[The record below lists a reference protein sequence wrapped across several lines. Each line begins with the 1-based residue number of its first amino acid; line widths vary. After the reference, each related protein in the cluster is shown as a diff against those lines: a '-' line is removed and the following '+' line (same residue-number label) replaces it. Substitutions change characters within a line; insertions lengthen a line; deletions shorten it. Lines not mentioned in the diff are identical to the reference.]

1 MMNKLG
7 IFILNSDDS
16 LIVVILVGVFTVLD
30 FILAYGIKG
39 ERPFIKY
46 FIMINDCLIVTALY
60 SYLSMHTVLMLSV
73 PVIKSALYFNRK
85 FSLVAGISSSIAM
98 FAAHILSVSLSIVPD
113 DVIVKSYFAAIIFG
127 FLPRFIQ
134 FVLINIAIAI
144 LTRNSSELFNK
155 LDGYKKLEAALAK
168 VESARKEILHNRS
181 VTQALG
187 DSYVTVFSVDIDKD
201 EMRAEKLE
209 KTTKIQGIDRVGV
222 SEKPYSE
229 IVAAFSENNVDEE
242 DREKFD
248 ELFSAESIRDACR
261 KNESSV
267 LKIGCKMRGAH
278 ICSEISIVPM
288 NSEEHPNSVVIGIRN
303 ISDQVAKEQEQL
315 EKMEKMMNEAKRASS
330 AKSNFLSRM
339 SHDIRTPLNGIIGLF
354 EIDEKHPDD
363 IELWRENRKKATVA
377 ANHLLSLIND
387 VLDMSKLEDGSIV
400 IPNEPFDIFE
410 TTFETVTIVTM
421 RAADAG
427 INMEYLGGDIE
438 IPVKYV
444 YGSPLHLKQIFLN
457 IYGNSIKYNKP
468 GGFIKTKVEIK
479 KITDTKV
486 MFKCIVSDTG
496 VGMSPEFL
504 EHLFEPFSQEKNDA
518 RSFYQGT
525 GLGMSIVK
533 TLVEKMNGTI
543 DVASEEGVGTTFAV
557 SIPFEIADEASVRTP
572 ENAKEEADISGTKI
586 LIVEDNELNME
597 IAVSL
602 LEDMG
607 AAVTCAANGKE
618 AVDIFNNN
626 PKGTFDV
633 ILMDIM
639 MPIMDGFTATRAIR
653 ALKREDAGLIP
664 IIAMTANAFTEDVQ
678 HAKEAGMNAHLAK
691 PIDVIKMTNVIAKYR
706 NKNY

>member
-1 MMNKLG
+1 MNKLG

-30 FILAYGIKG
+30 FILAYAVKG
-39 ERPFIKY
+39 EKPFIKY
-46 FIMINDCLIVTALY
+46 IIMINDCLIVTVLY
-60 SYLSMHTVLMLSV
+60 SFLSMHTVLMFSV

-85 FSLVAGISSSIAM
+85 FSFISGVSASIAM

-113 DVIVKSYFAAIIFG
+113 DVIVRSYFAAIVFG

-134 FVLINIAIAI
+134 FVLINITVAI
-144 LTRNSSELFNK
+144 LTRNTSDLFNK

-168 VESARKEILHNRS
+168 VEFARKEILHNRS

-209 KTTKIQGIDRVGV
+209 KTTKIQGIERIGV
-222 SEKPYSE
+222 SPRPYSE
-229 IVAAFSENNVDEE
+229 IIAAFSENNVDAE
-242 DREKFD
+242 DRQKFD
-248 ELFSAESIRDACR
+248 ELFNAESIRKVCR
-261 KNESSV
+261 ENVSSV
-267 LKIGCKMRGAH
+267 SRINCRMRGAH

-288 NSEEHPNSVVIGIRN
+288 NSEEYPNSVVIGIRN

-315 EKMEKMMNEAKRASS
+315 EKMEKMMNEAKRANS

-496 VGMSPEFL
+496 IGMSPEFL

-633 ILMDIM
+633 ILMDVM

-664 IIAMTANAFTEDVQ
+664 IIAMTANAFAEDVQ